1 MSSTNST
8 FDQNPASAIKRAF
21 LALLGDTY
29 RQAHASAVLWIM
41 LSVTVLGFLLCL
53 SVSVK
58 GFESKGSPED
68 HPEWLPAN
76 ATAQYTV
83 QDVMLYLGGPGSAFT
98 ALGNTHVRDRHYRQE
113 AQRTGVQNPEGML
126 YLGFGMIEVQ
136 RSRDAA
142 DAVRNLQVL
151 LASTMAGIV
160 GMVLAIIW
168 TAGFLPTFLEP
179 SAAAVLLVKP
189 TPRWV
194 LLIGKYLGVVLF
206 FGVQVLIFVVLT
218 WLALG
223 WRTGVWEPEYLMTA
237 PLMTLQF
244 AIFYSFSVM
253 LAVVTRNTVACAFG
267 TLLFFVACI
276 VMNTARHSLVIHA
289 GEPGYLAHVPVVVE
303 AGYWFLPKPVDLT
316 IILASILDASNYFQQ
331 MFEFRTLNQ
340 KQAFQPMMSL
350 LASCLFMVGSL
361 WIGAAQFNEIDY

>member
-1 MSSTNST
+1 MSSTTPSIDANS
-8 FDQNPASAIKRAF
+8 ASSMQRAF
-21 LALLGDTY
+21 FALLGDTY

-41 LSVTVLGFLLCL
+41 LSVTVLGFILCL

-58 GFESKGSPED
+58 GFETVGPKEEA
-68 HPEWLPAN
+68 PEWLPPDAPARFMAN
-76 ATAQYTV
+76 DLV
-83 QDVMLYLGGPGSAFT
+83 LYLGGPGSMFT
-98 ALGNTHVRDRHYRQE
+98 ALGNTYDRDRFFRRE
-113 AQRTGVQNPEGML
+113 AERTGVKRAEGKL

-136 RSRDAA
+136 RSRQAS

-151 LASTMAGIV
+151 LASTMAGII

-206 FGVQVLIFVVLT
+206 FGVQVLIFVLLT

-276 VMNTARHSLVIHA
+276 VMNTARHTLVLHA
-289 GEPGYLAHVPVVVE
+289 GEPGYLAHVPMMVE
-303 AGYWFLPKPVDLT
+303 AGYWFLPKPVDLN
-316 IILASILDASNYFQQ
+316 IILSSILDASSYFQQ
-331 MFEFRTLNQ
+331 MFEYKTLQQKEAFR
-340 KQAFQPMMSL
+340 PIMSL

>member
-1 MSSTNST
+1 MSSTYSNLE
-8 FDQNPASAIKRAF
+8 QNPANAIKRAF

-58 GFESKGSPED
+58 GFENKGAKED
-68 HPEWLPAN
+68 HPEWLPKN
-76 ATAQYTV
+76 VTASFRPNE
-83 QDVMLYLGGPGSAFT
+83 MLLFGGGDGSAFT
-98 ALGNTHVRDRHYRQE
+98 ALSYIYLRDQLFRRE
-113 AQRTGVQNPEGML
+113 AQRTGVQVAEGTL

-136 RSRDAA
+136 RSRDAS

-237 PLMTLQF
+237 PILTLQF

-316 IILASILDASNYFQQ
+316 IMLASILDASNYFQQ
-331 MFEFRTLNQ
+331 MFEFRTLTQ